1 MLQNTAIEQF
11 LVIDIETVPGVATF
25 GELAQ
30 EMQALWAY
38 KHEAL
43 RVTDLS
49 TAESYE
55 TRAGIY
61 SEFGKIV
68 CISIGYF
75 SKKGERLSLRLKSI
89 CGDDEGQLLQDFADL
104 LDNHFR
110 KEDYYIIAGHNVK
123 EFDIPYL
130 CRRMMINNI
139 PLPYLLDLSGKK
151 PWETSVVDTMHLW
164 RFGDYKSYTSLK
176 LMAHV
181 LGIPSPKEDME
192 GKDVAGVYWQQRQ
205 LPRIVE
211 YCQRDVVT
219 VARLLL
225 RFKESPLILGDEDVV
240 IR

>member
-75 SKKGERLSLRLKSI
+75 SMKGERLSLRLKSI

>member
-11 LVIDIETVPGVATF
+11 LMLDIETVPGASSY
-25 GELAQ
+25 EQLDND
-30 EMQALWAY
+30 MQALWQA

-43 RVTDLS
+43 RITDM
-49 TAESYE
+49 TAAESFE
-55 TRAGIY
+55 KKAGIY
-61 SEFGKIV
+61 AEFGKIV
-68 CISIGYF
+68 CISVGYF
-75 SKKGERLSLRLKSI
+75 SKKGDRLSLRLRSI
-89 CGDDEGQLLQDFADL
+89 CGDDERKLLQELAAL
-104 LDNHFR
+104 LDNHFH
-110 KEDYYIIAGHNVK
+110 KEDYYVIAGHNVK

-139 PLPYLLDLSGKK
+139 ALPYLLHLSGKK

-192 GKDVAGVYWQQRQ
+192 GKDVGNVYWQQKQ
-205 LPRIVE
+205 LPRITE

-225 RFKESPLILGDEDVV
+225 RFKELPITLSDDDVV